1 MVFCSKKSP
10 EKWGLIS
17 KLDIIDMKKV
27 GRPKGLPKTG
37 GRKKGT
43 PNAVTT
49 DLRTF
54 YKMLLDDNRGEI
66 IKRLKRLDDKDFFQ
80 ALDRFNRYVLPQLQ
94 SIDANVMFAEK
105 LEQLTEAQLNLLI
118 DQILNSTE
126 HEQE

>member
-1 MVFCSKKSP
+1 M
-10 EKWGLIS
+10 
-17 KLDIIDMKKV
+17 
-27 GRPKGLPKTG
+27 PKTG

-94 SIDANVMFAEK
+94 SIDANVMFADK

-118 DQILNSTE
+118 DQILNSE
-126 HEQE
+126 ANEQE